1 MKIAFL
7 TSLLVMS
14 LNVFANDG
22 VLEIHGNFEDEK
34 YCSQQIRNLGC
45 GNPEASAFNTCVNKK
60 VSELEPK
67 CQDFHLDEMDR
78 QLDSSDSKARL

>member
-1 MKIAFL
+1 MKVL
-7 TSLLVMS
+7 TLASLLALS
-14 LNVFANDG
+14 LNVFANEG
-22 VLEIHGNFEDEK
+22 VLEIHGNFEDDK
-34 YCSQQIRNLGC
+34 YCSQQIRSLDC
-45 GNPEASAFNTCVNKK
+45 GNPDASAFNTCVNKK